1 MTFSELL
8 TPRLVLRRLRLSDC
22 AATFAYR
29 SDPHVSRFQTWEPRS
44 VEEIRSFVE
53 GLLNLEPDT
62 PETWFQLA
70 ITLRESGLLI
80 GDCGLHFP
88 AGEAHQAEVG
98 ITLAPG
104 HQGQGYATEALNA
117 VLDYLFLSLGKHRV
131 FASVDPRNRASI
143 ALLERVGM
151 RKEAHLRESVWWKG
165 EWADDLV
172 FAVLEGEWRA
182 RRAVAGRPFQ
192 GSTAP
197 AVF

>member
-1 MTFSELL
+1 M
-8 TPRLVLRRLRLSDC
+8 
-22 AATFAYR
+22 
-29 SDPHVSRFQTWEPRS
+29 
-44 VEEIRSFVE
+44 
-53 GLLNLEPDT
+53 
-62 PETWFQLA
+62 
-70 ITLRESGLLI
+70 I

-88 AGEAHQAEVG
+88 PGEPHQAEVG

-182 RRAVAGRPFQ
+182 RRSVAGRPFQ

>member
-22 AATFAYR
+22 AAMFAVR
-29 SDPHVSRFQTWEPRS
+29 SDPRVSRFQMWEPRS
-44 VEEIRSFVE
+44 VEEIQSFVE
-53 GLLNLEPDT
+53 GLQDLEPDM
-62 PETWFQLA
+62 PGTWFQIA
-70 ITLRESGLLI
+70 ITLRHSGLLI

-88 AGEAHQAEVG
+88 PGEAHQAEVG
-98 ITLAPG
+98 ITLAPD

-117 VLDYLFLSLGKHRV
+117 ALDYLFLSLGKHRV

-143 ALLERVGM
+143 ALLEWVGM
-151 RKEAHLRESVWWKG
+151 RKEAHFRESVWCKG

-182 RRAVAGRPFQ
+182 RRSVGDAAEPG
-192 GSTAP
+192 
-197 AVF
+197 